1 MSFQRAIDLILQRL
15 EHELS
20 PSLHYH
26 SIDHTVGVM
35 AAVKEI
41 VELEPVDVP
50 ELELLLT
57 AAAYHDC
64 GFLTTYMDHEAAGCV
79 IARETLPE
87 FGFDTKSISRIEE
100 MIMATKVPQQPTT
113 QLARILCDAD
123 LDYLGGMEYTEIS
136 TTLYLELSEN
146 GFHMTEDRWLM
157 TQIEFLSAHQF
168 WTDFAMEHRN
178 PAKQEVL
185 KGLEKIQAS
194 SL

>member
-1 MSFQRAIDLILQRL
+1 MSYQRAIDLILQRL

-20 PSLHYH
+20 PKLHYH
-26 SIDHTVGVM
+26 SIDHTEGVI

-41 VELEPVDVP
+41 VAFEKVDAS

-64 GFLTTYMDHEAAGCV
+64 GFLTTYMEHEAAGCR

-87 FGFDTKSISRIEE
+87 FGFDKQSIARIEE

-113 QLARILCDAD
+113 RLARILCDAD
-123 LDYLGGMEYTEIS
+123 LDYLGGKDYTKIS
-136 TTLYLELSEN
+136 TTLYQELSEN
-146 GFHMTEDRWLM
+146 GFHMNEDRWLI
-157 TQIEFLSAHQF
+157 TQIEFLSDHQY

-185 KGLEKIQAS
+185 K
-194 SL
+194 SLRRRQVKSA

>member
-1 MSFQRAIDLILQRL
+1 MSYQRAIDLILHRL

-26 SIDHTVGVM
+26 SIGHTVGVID
-35 AAVKEI
+35 AVKEI
-41 VELEPVDVP
+41 VQFEKVSAS

-57 AAAYHDC
+57 AAAFHDC
-64 GFLTTYMDHEAAGCV
+64 GFLTTYLDHEVAGCV

-87 FGFDTKSISRIEE
+87 FGFDSKSIARIEE

-113 QLARILCDAD
+113 RLARILCDAD
-123 LDYLGGMEYTEIS
+123 LDYLGGLEYTKIS
-136 TTLYLELSEN
+136 TSLYQELSEN
-146 GFHMTEDRWLM
+146 GFHLSEDRWLL

-185 KGLEKIQAS
+185 NGLLAKQAS
-194 SL
+194 SI